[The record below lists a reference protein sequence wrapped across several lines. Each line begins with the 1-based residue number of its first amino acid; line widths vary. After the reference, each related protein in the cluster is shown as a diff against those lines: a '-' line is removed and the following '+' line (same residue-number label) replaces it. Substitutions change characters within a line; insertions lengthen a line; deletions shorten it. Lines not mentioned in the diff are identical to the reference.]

1 MLKIIICMLIL
12 IQDLETKVFPQ
23 NIPSLSIQGHGI
35 QLRILF
41 GYLCFFQFNLNLC
54 IYYLIT
60 LIST

>member
-41 GYLCFFQFNLNLC
+41 GYLCFFFNLIL
-54 IYYLIT
+54 IYVFIIL
-60 LIST
+60 SH